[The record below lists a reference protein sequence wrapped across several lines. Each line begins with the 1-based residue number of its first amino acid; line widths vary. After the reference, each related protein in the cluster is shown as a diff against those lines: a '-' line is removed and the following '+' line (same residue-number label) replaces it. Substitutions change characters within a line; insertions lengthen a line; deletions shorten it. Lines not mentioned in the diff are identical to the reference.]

1 LHKKNKTMSEQ
12 LSPKNLKNLIRS
24 RRSIY
29 PPMYIDE
36 AIDEEIIKEM
46 LENANW
52 APNHKKTEPWRFKIY
67 RSAARQKLA
76 DWLSSTYKERMPVD
90 KFSEKK
96 FQKLST
102 NPVKSDT
109 VIAIIMQRDP
119 DEQLP
124 EWEEL
129 AAVAMAVQNL
139 WLTATAYGLG
149 AYWASPGLLAHA
161 GDFMNLKSG
170 ERCYGLFYLAHHNA
184 PEFPGIRKD
193 IEEKVEWILE

>member
-1 LHKKNKTMSEQ
+1 MQDQ
-12 LSPKNLKNLIRS
+12 LSPTALKTLIRN

-29 PPMYIDE
+29 PPMYIDKP
-36 AIDEEIIKEM
+36 IDEDVIKEM

-52 APNHKKTEPWRFKIY
+52 APNHKKTEPWRFKVY
-67 RSAARQKLA
+67 RGGARQGLA
-76 DWLSSTYKERMPVD
+76 NWLSSTYKAKMSPEA
-90 KFSEKK
+90 FSEKK
-96 FQKLST
+96 FHKLSV
-102 NPVKSDT
+102 NPIKSDT

-139 WLTATAYGLG
+139 WLTATAHGLG

-161 GDFMNLKSG
+161 DDFMKLKPG
-170 ERCYGLFYLAHHNA
+170 ERCYGLFYVAYHKA
-184 PEFPGIRKD
+184 PELPGIRKD
-193 IEEKVEWILE
+193 ISEKVEWITE